1 VRAVSDQAWRD
12 RGDAARREE
21 HTDMETVDMDLDL
34 DVGSAR
40 DEESCRI
47 LKAPGTR
54 SASAKS
60 HREVVRH

>member
-1 VRAVSDQAWRD
+1 
-12 RGDAARREE
+12 
-21 HTDMETVDMDLDL
+21 METVDMDLDL